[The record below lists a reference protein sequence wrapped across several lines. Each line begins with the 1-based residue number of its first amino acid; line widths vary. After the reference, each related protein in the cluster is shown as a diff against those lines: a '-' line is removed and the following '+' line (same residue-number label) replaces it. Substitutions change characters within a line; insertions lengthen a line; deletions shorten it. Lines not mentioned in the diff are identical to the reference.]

1 MEKFGGVDFVV
12 ISAGCNPDFGRLT
25 IDVRILL
32 KMTIGFKLL
41 TIKIIFPIN
50 IFFIFTID
58 CPFNLGQGHFV
69 SAWCMQICK

>member
-32 KMTIGFKLL
+32 KMTISFKLL

-50 IFFIFTID
+50 IF
-58 CPFNLGQGHFV
+58 LSSQ
-69 SAWCMQICK
+69 